1 MAINLLNDRTITQR
15 IAEFRADANAR
26 DTLLNDGG
34 NLYVRLRKNAAD
46 DVSAVWTLIYRKPG
60 ATAKQK
66 LPLGNYGDHSLRAA
80 REWAAEQRRLLD
92 AHANPLQ
99 VRNDIRRAAAQQ
111 SDKTLDA
118 LLDAYI
124 EHQKASGKSSAADAE
139 NLFKNHI
146 GDALRRRPAIEIAY
160 QEFLAMLN
168 GMRNKKGKPIPRTV
182 AKVRAY
188 LRAAYCLSTR
198 ADQQVGLPDTLKGFG
213 ITALNNPMLN
223 VLADPGG
230 KAGRGK
236 RALTAEELKTYLG
249 HVEKLANKDV
259 KNLLLLQVYAGGQR
273 VSQLIACSVVGDQLH
288 LLDTKGKR
296 TEPRNHYVPLIGP
309 AVDLAKHHRPLRDV
323 AKIKARQLLASGA
336 VRRISKRMGMEP
348 NPDSPDAPGTPF
360 NLSDI
365 RRSIET
371 LLSAAGISKDHRGQ
385 LQSHGIGGVQDAH
398 YDQHHYR
405 PEKMAALQ
413 LLHRIIAGAGG
424 NVVELRPAA

>member
-236 RALTAEELKTYLG
+236 RALTAAELKTYLS

-309 AVDLAKHHRPLRDV
+309 AVDLAKHHRPVRDV

>member
-34 NLYVRLRKNAAD
+34 NLYVRLRKNAAG
-46 DVSAVWTLIYRKPG
+46 DVSAVWTLIYRKLG
-60 ATAKQK
+60 TTAKQK

-80 REWAAEQRRLLD
+80 REWASEQRRLLD

-111 SDKTLDA
+111 SDKTLGA

-124 EHQKASGKSSAADAE
+124 EHQKAVGKSSAADAE
-139 NLFKNHI
+139 NLFKNHV

-160 QEFLAMLN
+160 EEFLAMLN
-168 GMRNKKGKPIPRTV
+168 GMTDRNGKAIPRTV

-188 LRAAYCLSTR
+188 LRAAYCLSNR
-198 ADQQVGLPDTLKGFG
+198 ADQQSGLPDTLKGFG
-213 ITALNNPMLN
+213 IKVLNNPMLS
-223 VLADPGG
+223 VLADPAG

-236 RALTAEELKTYLG
+236 RALTAAELKTYLG
-249 HVEKLANKDV
+249 HVEKLENKDV
-259 KNLLLLQVYAGGQR
+259 RNVLLLQVYAGGQR
-273 VSQLIACSVVGDQLH
+273 VSQLIAGSVVGDQLH

-296 TEPRNHYVPLIGP
+296 IEPRNHYVPLIGP
-309 AVDLAKHHRPLRDV
+309 AVELAKHHRPLRDV
-323 AKIKARQLLASGA
+323 AQIKARQLLASGA

-385 LQSHGIGGVQDAH
+385 LQSHGISGVQDAH

-405 PEKMAALQ
+405 PEKTAALT
-413 LLHRIIAGAGG
+413 LLHRIIAGAAG